1 MIVTTH
7 GLGDCISGM
16 ILYNETIS
24 QRNKDGT
31 YFLEV
36 IADAGVIP
44 GIKVDTGAKDMDC
57 YPGEKIFQGLDGL
70 RDPAAVPGIA
80 FLSGGQSADLASA
93 RLNAMNVR
101 FKSRSPWELAFS
113 FAERSSNLRWSSG
126 HGEEAHILA
135 AQQALYHRAKC
146 NQAAR
151 CGQYDE
157 AIERK
162 YAENKYLA
170 TQRS

>member
-113 FAERSSNLRWSSG
+113 FARAIQQPALEFRAWRRSAHFGSPAGSVSSSQVQPGCTLRP
-126 HGEEAHILA
+126 I
-135 AQQALYHRAKC
+135 
-146 NQAAR
+146 
-151 CGQYDE
+151 
-157 AIERK
+157 
-162 YAENKYLA
+162 
-170 TQRS
+170 